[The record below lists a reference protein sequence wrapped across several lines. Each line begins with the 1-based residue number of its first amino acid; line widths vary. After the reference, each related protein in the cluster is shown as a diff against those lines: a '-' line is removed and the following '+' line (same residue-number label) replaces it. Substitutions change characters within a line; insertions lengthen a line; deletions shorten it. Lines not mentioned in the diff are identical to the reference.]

1 MKSFLLTY
9 RVCKEKVSGEFMV
22 RNIVEECVSIFMLF
36 MYNRKFAYQPVRVF
50 VYKK

>member
-1 MKSFLLTY
+1 
-9 RVCKEKVSGEFMV
+9 MV